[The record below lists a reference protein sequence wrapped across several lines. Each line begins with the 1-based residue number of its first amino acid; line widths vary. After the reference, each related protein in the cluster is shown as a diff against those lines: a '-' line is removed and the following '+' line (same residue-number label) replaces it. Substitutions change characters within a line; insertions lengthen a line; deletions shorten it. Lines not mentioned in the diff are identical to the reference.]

1 MKPDQRLLARR
12 DVLRAAL
19 AVVSAGVTLPRGAS
33 ALVVYDPANHAENLI
48 QTARA
53 IYAEI
58 QRNINNQAVA
68 YTAYANQ
75 LNLLPLDP
83 ASQAA
88 MSANLSAIDD
98 AVLGLRQV
106 QQSAAGMTALYD
118 RLRGQMNSLHNGGDI
133 AALVRTIDGIA
144 TTLNRDVANY
154 SSALTSMSAADAQ
167 LNAILTQSA
176 LTVGAMQAQQISHH
190 LQAMQVREAMHRR
203 QLKAIE
209 LQRTALSDELAKA
222 RSAATAEATRRQFHA
237 IANMGRKGG

>member
-1 MKPDQRLLARR
+1 MKPDPRRLNRR
-12 DVLRAAL
+12 VLLRAGL
-19 AVVSAGVTLPRGAS
+19 AIVTAAAVLPRAAG

-48 QTARA
+48 QTAQA

-58 QRNINNQAVA
+58 QREITNQAVQ
-68 YTAYANQ
+68 YTAAAHQ

-88 MSANLSAIDD
+88 MSANLSVIDD
-98 AVLGLRQV
+98 AVLDLRQV
-106 QQSAAGMTALYD
+106 QQSAAGMTALYN
-118 RLRGQMNSLHNGGDI
+118 RLRTLMNGLNNGGDI
-133 AALVRTIDGIA
+133 GALVRTIDSIA

-176 LTVGAMQAQQISHH
+176 VSVGQMQAQQISHH

-209 LQRTALSDELAKA
+209 LQRSALSDELAKA
-222 RSAATAEATRRQFHA
+222 RSAATREAARRQFHE